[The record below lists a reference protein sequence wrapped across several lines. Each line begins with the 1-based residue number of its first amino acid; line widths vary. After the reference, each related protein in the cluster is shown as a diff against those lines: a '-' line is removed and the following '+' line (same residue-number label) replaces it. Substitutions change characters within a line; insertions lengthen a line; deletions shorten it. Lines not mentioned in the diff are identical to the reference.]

1 MGPNDYV
8 DGETSGKSRI
18 PKNSGLKCYV
28 NDGAINQK
36 MGQGEKYKDLM
47 GRHLGQHL
55 SLEGTAYR

>member
-28 NDGAINQK
+28 NDGAIN
-36 MGQGEKYKDLM
+36 
-47 GRHLGQHL
+47 
-55 SLEGTAYR
+55 